1 MSTRLAVL
9 GQPVSH
15 SRSPAM
21 QTAALEAL
29 GLGDEWSYEAIEVS
43 PADFAGLVRSLPGR
57 GFAGVNVTIP
67 HKEAALAVA
76 GEASDAAREI
86 GAANTLSFTSGSIR
100 ADNTDGHGILA
111 ALPKAPAGRSALV
124 LGAGGSARAV
134 AWALSGAGDTV
145 DVWNRTQARAD
156 QLVRDLAGA
165 AAGASEDAPML
176 APISSEQVRTSD
188 YQLIVNCTAVGLAG
202 DESDPFEA
210 LPLDPARLHGV
221 ALVDLVYGHN
231 DTELV
236 RRARELGADVID
248 GVEVLI
254 RQGAESLRIW
264 TGKEA
269 PLDVMREAA
278 RRSHP

>member
-1 MSTRLAVL
+1 
-9 GQPVSH
+9 
-15 SRSPAM
+15 
-21 QTAALEAL
+21 
-29 GLGDEWSYEAIEVS
+29 
-43 PADFAGLVRSLPGR
+43 
-57 GFAGVNVTIP
+57 
-67 HKEAALAVA
+67 
-76 GEASDAAREI
+76 
-86 GAANTLSFTSGSIR
+86 
-100 ADNTDGHGILA
+100 
-111 ALPKAPAGRSALV
+111 
-124 LGAGGSARAV
+124 
-134 AWALSGAGDTV
+134 
-145 DVWNRTQARAD
+145 
-156 QLVRDLAGA
+156 
-165 AAGASEDAPML
+165 ML

-188 YQLIVNCTAVGLAG
+188 YELIVNCTAVGLAG

>member
-9 GQPVSH
+9 GKPVSH

-29 GLGDEWSYEAIEVS
+29 GLGDEWSYEAIEVA
-43 PADFAGLVRSLPGR
+43 PADFAGLVRALPGR

-76 GEASDAAREI
+76 GDASEAAREI
-86 GAANTLSFTSGSIR
+86 GAANTLSFTGGSIR

-111 ALPKAPAGRSALV
+111 ALPKAPRGRSALV

-134 AWALSGAGDTV
+134 AWALSGAGASV

-165 AAGASEDAPML
+165 AAEASEDAPML

-188 YQLIVNCTAVGLAG
+188 YQLIVNCTAVGLAD

>member
-43 PADFAGLVRSLPGR
+43 PADFAGLVRSLPGS

-76 GEASDAAREI
+76 GEASEAAREI
-86 GAANTLSFTSGSIR
+86 GAANTLSFSGGSIR

-111 ALPKAPAGRSALV
+111 ALPKAPRGRSALV

-134 AWALSGAGDTV
+134 AWALSGAGATV

-165 AAGASEDAPML
+165 AAEASEDAPML

-188 YQLIVNCTAVGLAG
+188 YELIVNCTAVGLAG

-264 TGKEA
+264 TGEDA

>member
-43 PADFAGLVRSLPGR
+43 PADFAGLVRSLPGS

-76 GEASDAAREI
+76 GEASEAAREI
-86 GAANTLSFTSGSIR
+86 GAANTLSFSGGSIR

-111 ALPKAPAGRSALV
+111 ALPKAPRGRSALV

-134 AWALSGAGDTV
+134 AWALSGAGATV

-165 AAGASEDAPML
+165 AAEASEDAPML

-188 YQLIVNCTAVGLAG
+188 YELIVNCTAVGLAG
-202 DESDPFEA
+202 DESDPFQA

-264 TGKEA
+264 TGEDA